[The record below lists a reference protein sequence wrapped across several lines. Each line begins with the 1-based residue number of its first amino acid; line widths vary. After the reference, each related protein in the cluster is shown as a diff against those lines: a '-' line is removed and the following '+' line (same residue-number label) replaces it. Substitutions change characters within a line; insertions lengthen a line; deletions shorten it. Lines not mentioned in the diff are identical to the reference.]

1 MASVDEQ
8 SAMLDGIAEA
18 LIAQRAGV
26 ALTGAGISVPSGI
39 PDFRSPGGLWD
50 RYDLAEYGTL
60 GAFTANP
67 EKVWKLL
74 SELEKTVAG
83 AAPNPAHLALA
94 KLERL
99 EVLHGVITQ
108 NVDGL
113 HQEAGSACVVE
124 LHGNCRRLHCLSCGK
139 YVGPER
145 RAELGT
151 PPKCVCGR
159 VLKPDMVFF
168 GETLSN
174 ETLSAAMELTRSC
187 GVMLVVGTS
196 ATVTPAAMIPHL
208 ASAGGALLIEVNT
221 TPTEL
226 SEACDI
232 SIQGDAADFLPCL
245 ADRVEELIAHEDR
258 AGR

>member
-1 MASVDEQ
+1 
-8 SAMLDGIAEA
+8 MLDRIADA

-39 PDFRSPGGLWD
+39 PDFRSEGGLWE
-50 RYDLAEYGTL
+50 RYDIEEYGTL
-60 GAFTANP
+60 GAFMSHP
-67 EKVWKLL
+67 EKVWELVV
-74 SELEKTVAG
+74 ELEQTVGA

-99 EVLHGVITQ
+99 GVLFGVITQ

-124 LHGNCRRLHCLSCGK
+124 FHGNCRRLVCTSCA
-139 YVGPER
+139 VVFGPDR
-145 RAELGT
+145 RAGLGT
-151 PPKCVCGR
+151 PPQCDGCGR
-159 VLKPDMVFF
+159 ILKPDMIFF
-168 GETLSN
+168 GETISN
-174 ETLSAAMELTRSC
+174 ATLASAMELTRSC
-187 GVMLVVGTS
+187 DVMLVVGTS
-196 ATVTPAAMIPHL
+196 ATVAPAAMLPNL

-232 SIQGDAADFLPCL
+232 SILGDAADFLPAL
-245 ADRVEELIAHEDR
+245 ADRVEERLGAVT
-258 AGR
+258 G